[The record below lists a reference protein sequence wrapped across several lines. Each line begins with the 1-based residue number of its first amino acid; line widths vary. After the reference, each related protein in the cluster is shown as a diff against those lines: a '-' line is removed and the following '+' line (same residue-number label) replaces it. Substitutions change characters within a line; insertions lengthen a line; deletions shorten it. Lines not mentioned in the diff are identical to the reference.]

1 MLERGIIYE
10 WGLRWNEISLPS
22 NVAKKGA
29 YIDKLTGSIGCC
41 KEELCMN
48 DELDEM
54 RLVYSICGL
63 VYGLCM
69 NDELDEMRLVYPIC
83 GLVRL

>member
-1 MLERGIIYE
+1 MLQKGIVYE
-10 WGLRWNEISLPS
+10 WGLRWNEISLLS

-41 KEELCMN
+41 KEELSMN

-54 RLVYSICGL
+54 TLV
-63 VYGLCM
+63 
-69 NDELDEMRLVYPIC
+69 
-83 GLVRL
+83 